1 MVIGATGAVGVICSH
16 LLARAFEEVH
26 LVGRNIAKLLA
37 LQESILKE
45 VALGEAACLHPGG
58 HEIE

>member
-16 LLARAFEEVH
+16 LLATAFEEVH

-37 LQESILKE
+37 CRRPFNGKR
-45 VALGEAACLHPGG
+45 PR
-58 HEIE
+58 

>member
-16 LLARAFEEVH
+16 LLATAFEEVH

-37 LQESILKE
+37 LQEAIQR
-45 VALGEAACLHPGG
+45 EAPKVKLM
-58 HEIE
+58 